1 MLNLLKQVAF
11 QCRRLPRCA
20 SHQQRFGVA
29 MTQEQLNQIYSDICV
44 HGRRVE
50 GWSCDQDGDLQ
61 RMRDNKLQ
69 NAWERTGDGEWIE
82 SK

>member
-1 MLNLLKQVAF
+1 
-11 QCRRLPRCA
+11 
-20 SHQQRFGVA
+20 

-50 GWSCDQDGDLQ
+50 GWSCYQDGDLQ
-61 RMRDNKLQ
+61 KIKDNKLQ

-82 SK
+82 SE